1 MSMIPFMTSDGIN
14 FLKDNL
20 RSENSSEKYV
30 NYFKQPIAQWNQWIN
45 TALGFDPFVNSRF
58 PMPDITLEM
67 SSEDPVSTDFENVKL
82 VYSKFKSLS
91 DSVASDERIWAGL
104 CMGPFRDYVV
114 YRWGADSADSIRQHF
129 FFGFGARRSLTRNA
143 LARLWWIGR
152 LTYDKKRGNPY
163 ELTELVCENQ
173 DYIISVLERNTS
185 NNPMIV
191 GAFLDTVLKAREK
204 FPKTWDRD
212 KFRELAKYL
221 NLLGGVYI
229 LDCMDEETL
238 KKKLLD
244 KSIEICTL
252 PGNAFT
258 SNTPAKATQTV

>member
-1 MSMIPFMTSDGIN
+1 MSMIPFMKSDGLNTI
-14 FLKDNL
+14 KDNL
-20 RSENSSEKYV
+20 KISSEKYV
-30 NYFKQPIAQWNQWIN
+30 NYFNLPTEQWNQWIK
-45 TALGFDPFVNSRF
+45 TTLGSELVNSRF

-67 SSEDPVSTDFENVKL
+67 SSEDPVSTDFDNVKL
-82 VYSKFKSLS
+82 VYGKFGALS
-91 DSVASDERIWAGL
+91 DSDASDERIWAGL
-104 CMGPFRDYVV
+104 CMGSFRDYVL

-152 LTYDKKRGNPY
+152 LTYDKKRNNPF
-163 ELTELVCENQ
+163 ELTELICENQ
-173 DYIISVLERNTS
+173 DYIVSVLERNTS

-191 GAFLDTVLKAREK
+191 GAFLDTVLKAKEK

-229 LDCMDEETL
+229 LDCMDKETL

-244 KSIEICTL
+244 KTIEICT
-252 PGNAFT
+252 PPKNT
-258 SNTPAKATQTV
+258 SVSTAPEKVTQIV